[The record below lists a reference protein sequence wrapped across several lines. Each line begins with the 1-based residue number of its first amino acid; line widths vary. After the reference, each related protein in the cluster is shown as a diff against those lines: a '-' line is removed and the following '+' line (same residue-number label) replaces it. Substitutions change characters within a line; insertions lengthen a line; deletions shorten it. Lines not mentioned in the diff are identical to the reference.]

1 MPSASTRVRTSIEL
15 RTPLLLTRAFA
26 GARGVTL
33 RAVLAYVA
41 VWALIGGVSRFSM
54 SALGLY
60 FAPPGSSSL
69 DTVAVV
75 FMLLPAAALANSTAS
90 RVPELEAV
98 RSRVLL
104 VAQCLWLLAI
114 VGAATIVPWA
124 TSFTLSQAVDRN
136 SYFSTWLLVLSAML
150 VVHAVTTTMV
160 ASMVA
165 MSLVAAFSTPGL
177 VPWEYNLIY
186 NLAEKGL
193 AAGVGIVLLLIWGS
207 LQVAQHTRQVGIPN
221 PD

>member
-1 MPSASTRVRTSIEL
+1 M
-15 RTPLLLTRAFA
+15 
-26 GARGVTL
+26 
-33 RAVLAYVA
+33 LAYVA